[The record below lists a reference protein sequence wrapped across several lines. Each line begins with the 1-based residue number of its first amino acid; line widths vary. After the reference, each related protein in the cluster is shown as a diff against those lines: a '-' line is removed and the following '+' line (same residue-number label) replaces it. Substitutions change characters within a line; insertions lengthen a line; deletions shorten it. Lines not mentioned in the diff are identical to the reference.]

1 MHQNT
6 LIARQGIARGERFA
20 DPRFGDIHGRSHL
33 RRAGFQHPATGAS
46 RNKFR
51 RTERRSLT
59 DTFVP
64 RCREQAQYG

>member
-33 RRAGFQHPATGAS
+33 RRAGFSTRLPVHP

-51 RTERRSLT
+51 IGLN
-59 DTFVP
+59 VVH
-64 RCREQAQYG
+64 